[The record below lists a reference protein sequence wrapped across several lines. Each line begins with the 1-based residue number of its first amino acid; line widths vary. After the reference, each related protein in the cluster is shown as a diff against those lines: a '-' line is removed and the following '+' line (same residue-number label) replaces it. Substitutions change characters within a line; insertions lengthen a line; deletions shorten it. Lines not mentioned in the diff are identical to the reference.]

1 MTTMQGSRPMD
12 TCPWRPT
19 ARPSCA
25 KSPGACAGITATKG
39 RLALLGAPPPSPAT
53 PNASAKASAAGGA
66 AKKESIKQAIT
77 EKYQAQFPQ
86 YRISFKVFFCKGDDG
101 ARFV

>member
-1 MTTMQGSRPMD
+1 MTLR
-12 TCPWRPT
+12 
-19 ARPSCA
+19 
-25 KSPGACAGITATKG
+25 ACAGITATQG
-39 RLALLGAPPPSPAT
+39 HLALLSALGTAT
-53 PNASAKASAAGGA
+53 ANTNASAKASEAGGT
-66 AKKESIKQAIT
+66 AKKESIEQAIT